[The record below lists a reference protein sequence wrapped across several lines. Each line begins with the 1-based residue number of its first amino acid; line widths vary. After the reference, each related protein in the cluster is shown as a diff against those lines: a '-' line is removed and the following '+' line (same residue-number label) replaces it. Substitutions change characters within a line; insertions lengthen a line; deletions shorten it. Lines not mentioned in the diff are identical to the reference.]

1 MFKKHVYESWRCLFE
16 AFILKTGIYFCL
28 DLHYVHKIQM
38 GQRHTEKRSKNLF
51 HPQMKFYNDF
61 QKSVLVMAVFVPGF
75 HIENR
80 QLPFV
85 RYTLCP

>member
-1 MFKKHVYESWRCLFE
+1 MAVFVPGFHIEKRQLLLCRSTVSLYGEDGT
-16 AFILKTGIYFCL
+16 A
-28 DLHYVHKIQM
+28 
-38 GQRHTEKRSKNLF
+38 HTEKRSKNLF